1 MFGIMLSVEDQKHV
15 TCLFVSALYLHYEA
29 VDLWNYCF
37 LFRTVCASCY
47 LFQFMV
53 IIKLQRGD
61 IINLIKVAIQLFLYS
76 KLAFIGLKV
85 HYRVRVDLHFFK

>member
-1 MFGIMLSVEDQKHV
+1 
-15 TCLFVSALYLHYEA
+15 
-29 VDLWNYCF
+29 
-37 LFRTVCASCY
+37 
-47 LFQFMV
+47 MV